1 MFFST
6 GIRYFIFLSWKGEK
20 SSLQFR
26 CFCVIVRNKVRTEG
40 VDFMLVRANA
50 KINLSLDI
58 VGKREDGYHL
68 LEMIMQSIDLHDD
81 VTLEETEEGI
91 LLTCDKKY
99 IPADSRNIAY
109 KAAELIKETYGITK
123 GVSIRINKN
132 IPVSAGLAGGSTDAA
147 AVLKGM
153 NELFNLKIGQKELM
167 AIGLRLGAD
176 VPFCLTGGT
185 CLCKGIGEV
194 IEVLEPFQGHIILLV
209 KPPFGISTKEA
220 YGSFRLD
227 KIKKHVE
234 TEKLISAMKRSD
246 LTLMNYHM
254 RNLLENVILAKHPML
269 KNIKQTL
276 IRLGAKTSL
285 MSGSGPTI
293 YGIFDDMEKARKAE
307 SFLSKG
313 GNEVI
318 LTKTI

>member
-1 MFFST
+1 
-6 GIRYFIFLSWKGEK
+6 
-20 SSLQFR
+20 
-26 CFCVIVRNKVRTEG
+26 
-40 VDFMLVRANA
+40 MLVRANA

-81 VTLEETEEGI
+81 VTLEESEEGI
-91 LLTCDKKY
+91 VLTCDKRY

-109 KAAELIKETYGITK
+109 KAAALLKETYGITK
-123 GVSIRINKN
+123 GVAIRINKN

-153 NELFNLKIGQKELM
+153 NELFNLQIGEKELM
-167 AIGLRLGAD
+167 ALGLRLGAD
-176 VPFCLTGGT
+176 IPFCIKGGT
-185 CLCKGIGEV
+185 CLCSGIGEV
-194 IEVLEPFQGHIILLV
+194 IEVLEPFQEHIILLV

-234 TEKLISAMKRSD
+234 TEKLISAMKRND
-246 LTLMNYHM
+246 LTLMSYHM

-269 KNIKQTL
+269 KNIKQNL

-307 SFLSKG
+307 AFLTKG